1 LKKKEKIMDTK
12 IYICGHCG
20 ESGHNARTCQGEKKP
35 AQKKRKRGGQPGNTN
50 SVVHGF
56 YSRRFL
62 EGEIENLELIEE
74 YNDVS
79 SEIKLVRVALDR
91 AIVRMTAA
99 IDINQ
104 TVALLNAIVRGSV
117 KLGHLMRI
125 QELLF
130 GENKSLDA
138 ILEEVFGEVLAE
150 FELECD

>member
-1 LKKKEKIMDTK
+1 MDTK

-20 ESGHNARTCQGEKKP
+20 EAGHNARTCQGEKKP
-35 AQKKRKRGGQPGNTN
+35 AQKKRNRGAQPGNTN
-50 SVVHGF
+50 AVVHGF

-62 EGEIENLELIEE
+62 EGEIEKLDLMEA

-91 AIVRMTAA
+91 AIERMTFA
-99 IDINQ
+99 IDIDQ
-104 TVALLNAIVRGSV
+104 TVALLNAIVRGAV
-117 KLGHLMRI
+117 KLGHLMKI

-130 GENKSLDA
+130 GEGQSMDK